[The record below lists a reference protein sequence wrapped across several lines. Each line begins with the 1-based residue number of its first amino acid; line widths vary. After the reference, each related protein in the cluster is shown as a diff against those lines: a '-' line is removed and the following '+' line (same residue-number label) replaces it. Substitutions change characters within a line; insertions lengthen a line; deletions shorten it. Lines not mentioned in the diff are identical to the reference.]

1 MKMSPPRA
9 DFVVTPQ
16 GATLAD
22 RQSQL
27 GGVLVE
33 LTLSCRTTK

>member
-1 MKMSPPRA
+1 MSSPRA

-22 RQSQL
+22 RQSRT
-27 GGVLVE
+27 GGVLVQ
-33 LTLSCRTTK
+33 LPLFTQVL